1 MYNNKAKKS
10 SNRHN
15 ATKRTNKNNTGRMSI
30 NTYRKDYPSFE
41 EGILDICNINPKIS
55 KMLCID
61 PFNVNKEDI
70 TLSKVIS
77 MIIDIATKY
86 TPNYITKENTLW
98 EYKISANSV
107 NVKTNQFISFGWN
120 FKNIKSKDGMVISFY
135 ITIHGRSDKEI
146 EDLLNNGFKSL
157 DDFKKQQI
165 AKKNAAKSSDDKE
178 EVKKEE
184 TPVQETEVD
193 VKEETS
199 EPVENKV
206 EESADESA
214 EENTSDVIDPDDA
227 AE

>member
-1 MYNNKAKKS
+1 
-10 SNRHN
+10 
-15 ATKRTNKNNTGRMSI
+15 
-30 NTYRKDYPSFE
+30 
-41 EGILDICNINPKIS
+41 
-55 KMLCID
+55 
-61 PFNVNKEDI
+61 
-70 TLSKVIS
+70 

-135 ITIHGRSDKEI
+135 ITIHGISDKEI

-178 EVKKEE
+178 EVKEE
-184 TPVQETEVD
+184 TPVQETEVE

-206 EESADESA
+206 EEPADELA
-214 EENTSDVIDPDDA
+214 EENASDISEPDDA